1 MIPALEA
8 QHHADTKPDKM
19 HLLGIIIAFPHFV
32 DTGGSHLTQLLV
44 HQVPH
49 GIVVLVSLVAKGE
62 HCVTREGEGLGT

>member
-1 MIPALEA
+1 
-8 QHHADTKPDKM
+8 M

-62 HCVTREGEGLGT
+62 HGVTREGEGLGT